1 MTYEALCYLLIAWMQ
16 IMGFAECFSE
26 KAVDRFFGF
35 VHLVT
40 ATALL
45 FSVEWWLK

>member
-1 MTYEALCYLLIAWMQ
+1 MTYQAMCYLLIAWMQ
-16 IMGFAECFSE
+16 ITGVAECFSE

-35 VHLVT
+35 VQFGT

-45 FSVEWWLK
+45 FSVEWWVQ